1 MSLSEVFEMQGP
13 YGAYHLSES
22 VLQSLWNNGD
32 FSRDELQTE
41 SGKKICVIHTG
52 RWNSFEGPDFLEA
65 IIEMD
70 GRRLVGSVEIH
81 FKADDWYAH
90 RHESNPLYRDVIL
103 HVVLFKPKSNASYVY
118 FSDQAIETLT
128 LMPHLKV
135 DLESYALNLALLSFE
150 GFNPSIKNNFL
161 SNESSSKMVASLLSE
176 ANQRFDEKVH
186 YAKKRLL
193 KFNWEE
199 ACHQYVLEVL
209 GYSRNRIGMA
219 RLALRH
225 GFKQWPQSSHELYK
239 LNLNAWRLKSNR
251 PANHPSKRLRQYDQL
266 MLENPEWPKSV
277 IASIQA
283 FDAKNFQI
291 RIHNYRR
298 SKSMHELK
306 RRFHDSVF
314 KNFVGVSRLNTIL
327 IDAIFPLLHAKGVFD
342 CHSLWLDWWVGDQPN
357 QWNSLINRA
366 LDEAYRNP
374 IRNAWLQGING
385 LYLKSNLR

>member
-1 MSLSEVFEMQGP
+1 
-13 YGAYHLSES
+13 
-22 VLQSLWNNGD
+22 
-32 FSRDELQTE
+32 
-41 SGKKICVIHTG
+41 
-52 RWNSFEGPDFLEA
+52 
-65 IIEMD
+65 
-70 GRRLVGSVEIH
+70 
-81 FKADDWYAH
+81 
-90 RHESNPLYRDVIL
+90 
-103 HVVLFKPKSNASYVY
+103 VLFKPKSNASYVY

-128 LMPHLKV
+128 LMPLLKV

-150 GFNPSIKNNFL
+150 GFKSSIKNDFL

-186 YAKKRLL
+186 YAKKRLFQ
-193 KFNWEE
+193 FNWEE

-225 GFKQWPQSSHELYK
+225 GFKQWPQSSNELYK
-239 LNLNAWRLKSNR
+239 LNLNAWRLKSIR

-266 MLENPEWPKSV
+266 MLENPEWPESV
-277 IASIQA
+277 IAFMQA
-283 FDAKNFQI
+283 FDAEDFQI

-357 QWNSLINRA
+357 QWNRLINRA
-366 LDEAYRNP
+366 LDEAYRSP